1 MRRFALLCALALLP
15 SCAWWS
21 PRSAPSADADAPITA
36 AELPADR
43 VLTDGSTPV
52 WVALTAQ
59 KDGRFELKDSDE
71 ASGQIELRMVQRDEQ
86 MTMVAIRSQGEK
98 RIKLDLYLSPDGE
111 QYIYTSSCPISP
123 GIVSYESWP
132 HPVAWIAVAAA
143 QIDEAG
149 DCR

>member
-1 MRRFALLCALALLP
+1 MRGFLAVLVLSVAGCGWWQRPAANLGAPDEPISAAVLP
-15 SCAWWS
+15 V
-21 PRSAPSADADAPITA
+21 
-36 AELPADR
+36 DR
-43 VLTDGSTPV
+43 VLTDGSAPI
-52 WVALTAQ
+52 WVALTPEA
-59 KDGRFELKDSDE
+59 DGLFALKDSDE
-71 ASGQIELRMVQRDEQ
+71 TSGQIELRMVQRDEQ
-86 MTMVAIRSQGEK
+86 MTMVAIRSQGEE

-143 QIDEAG
+143 RIDTAG